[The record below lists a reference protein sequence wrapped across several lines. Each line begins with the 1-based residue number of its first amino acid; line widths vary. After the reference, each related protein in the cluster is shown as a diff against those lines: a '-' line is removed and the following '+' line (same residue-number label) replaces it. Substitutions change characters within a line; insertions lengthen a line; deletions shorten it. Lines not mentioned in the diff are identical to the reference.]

1 MVRPHPQ
8 KRRSGA
14 SSGHSSEGG
23 ELLSASRREAEA
35 ALCCGCEPSG
45 AEPVKAFETRT
56 QDFFCVSVWMVGL
69 LIQATVGSLGGVGR
83 RPQNRRGLA
92 A

>member
-1 MVRPHPQ
+1 VPLTRRSSVWIVTPGEPHPFFI
-8 KRRSGA
+8 GMA
-14 SSGHSSEGG
+14 LHCEGSYEDVLG
-23 ELLSASRREAEA
+23 LLSDG
-35 ALCCGCEPSG
+35 L